1 MTSSADFKQAIR
13 SGKIS
18 EAFLVA
24 MSNIPE
30 LQITTKVI
38 SDRPENSDRS
48 TSETDNYLQTHISLI
63 EGKIE
68 NEIGEKFTGDRY
80 KEVEQFHLEQVTQAH
95 QTIQQNLMS
104 LQKMFQLMSAFEQQV
119 AEHPNWVNHITTDT
133 SSALSAE
140 SKLSRPHD
148 DSSQV
153 LKVSIPKKTSS
164 QAATSSLKSNINIE
178 PQLPAF
184 NYDSFDDL
192 LLLTDDEDLDS
203 ETEVV
208 PEDWSEW
215 LDDEEVN
222 TTVFEFK
229 NFQDLSKERDLPKQQ
244 APDKE
249 ERSPEKISVN

>member
-30 LQITTKVI
+30 LQITTKII
-38 SDRPENSDRS
+38 SDRPEGGDRS
-48 TSETDNYLQTHISLI
+48 TSKTDNYLRTHISLI

-80 KEVEQFHLEQVTQAH
+80 KEIEQFHFQQVTQAH

-104 LQKMFQLMSAFEQQV
+104 LQKMFQLMSAFQQV
-119 AEHPNWVNHITTDT
+119 AEHPNWVNLATDT
-133 SSALSAE
+133 SPALSTE
-140 SKLSRPHD
+140 PKPSRLHGN
-148 DSSQV
+148 SANV
-153 LKVSIPKKTSS
+153 LKAKIAETSPE
-164 QAATSSLKSNINIE
+164 AASSPKSNSLE

-192 LLLTDDEDLDS
+192 LSMNDADLGS
-203 ETEVV
+203 ETDIVR
-208 PEDWSEW
+208 EDWSEW
-215 LDDEEVN
+215 LDEEDEVK

-229 NFQDLSKERDLPKQQ
+229 TFKDLQDKDRHNQ
-244 APDKE
+244 ASDKE
-249 ERSPEKISVN
+249 ERSPEKTWVN

>member
-18 EAFLVA
+18 EAFLIA

-30 LQITTKVI
+30 LQITTKI
-38 SDRPENSDRS
+38 ITDRPEGSDRS
-48 TSETDNYLQTHISLI
+48 TPETDNYLQTHISLI

-80 KEVEQFHLEQVTQAH
+80 REIEQFHLEQVTQAH

-104 LQKMFQLMSAFEQQV
+104 LQQMFQLMSAFQQQV
-119 AEHPNWVNHITTDT
+119 LEHPNWVNLATNT
-133 SSALSAE
+133 SPALSTE
-140 SKLSRPHD
+140 PKPSRLHGN
-148 DSSQV
+148 SAKV
-153 LKVSIPKKTSS
+153 LKAKIGEKASPHAASS
-164 QAATSSLKSNINIE
+164 PKSNSLE

-192 LLLTDDEDLDS
+192 LSMNDADLGS
-203 ETEVV
+203 ETDLVR
-208 PEDWSEW
+208 EDWSEW
-215 LDDEEVN
+215 LDEEDEVK

-229 NFQDLSKERDLPKQQ
+229 TFKEPQDKDCHERTLDKQ
-244 APDKE
+244 
-249 ERSPEKISVN
+249 ERSPEKTLVD